1 MDNQNHE
8 LEEGQIVQCIVD
20 KILGTTIFLRI
31 NGGGEGTMTT
41 SEVSPGRIRNLR
53 DYVVPGKKI
62 VCKILRIDGNRIYLS
77 LRRVTQSEKK
87 ELLDKINKERSYTAI
102 LKTVLGKEGSVG
114 IINKIREDYAI
125 IDFFEELKIDN
136 KLIEK
141 YVDKKDSE
149 KIVKILESKK
159 EKPKELRQIFHLSS
173 KSPEGIKIVKEIIQG
188 ACQKSCNTLYLAAGR
203 YRITLIGEDFKKLKT
218 ELGETLRV
226 IEKTA
231 KKKGCE
237 FSIEK

>member
-1 MDNQNHE
+1 M
-8 LEEGQIVQCIVD
+8 
-20 KILGTTIFLRI
+20 
-31 NGGGEGTMTT
+31 
-41 SEVSPGRIRNLR
+41 
-53 DYVVPGKKI
+53 
-62 VCKILRIDGNRIYLS
+62 
-77 LRRVTQSEKK
+77 
-87 ELLDKINKERSYTAI
+87 
-102 LKTVLGKEGSVG
+102 
-114 IINKIREDYAI
+114 
-125 IDFFEELKIDN
+125 
-136 KLIEK
+136 
-141 YVDKKDSE
+141 
-149 KIVKILESKK
+149 ILESKK